1 MKKNHKITLISSVSL
16 SSVSLNTKKLYR
28 FISEFKIERVILLVL
43 KLKVKKVSGIKT
55 ELEKFKIKTD
65 IISIEKADWRNYFMI
80 TSNLVKKYNNAVI
93 NISLGSKEACYGLL
107 SCAFAHGIKVYS
119 IKRGNIVRFPV
130 LPYPYAQVIGEK
142 RMAMLKALKKKPLS
156 IEEISRK
163 FNLSAPLI
171 TYYLNGSKDREGLV
185 KLELVKVKEDRVMLT
200 DLGRLVIQ

>member
-16 SSVSLNTKKLYR
+16 SSVPLNTKKLYR

-43 KLKVKKVSGIKT
+43 KIKVKKVSGIKT

-80 TSNLVKKYNNAVI
+80 ASKLVKKYNNAVI

-107 SCAFAHGIKVYS
+107 SCAFVHGIKVYT

-171 TYYLNGSKDREGLV
+171 TYYLNGSKDRQGLV